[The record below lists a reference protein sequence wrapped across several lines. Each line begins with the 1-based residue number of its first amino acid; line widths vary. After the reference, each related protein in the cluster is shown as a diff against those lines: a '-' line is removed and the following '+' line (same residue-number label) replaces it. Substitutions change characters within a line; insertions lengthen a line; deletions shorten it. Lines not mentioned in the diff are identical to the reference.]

1 MAEIISNMKK
11 ASSDC
16 LAVMNATFKLRN
28 KKIEEIMP
36 RIENLI
42 KFGDWKIIVE
52 GISRSE
58 AVDASSH

>member
-1 MAEIISNMKK
+1 
-11 ASSDC
+11 
-16 LAVMNATFKLRN
+16 MNATLKLRN
-28 KKIEEIMP
+28 KIEEIMP